1 MPTRTTP
8 ASSTD
13 IHPVGCDVDFLKG
26 WTFERGRG
34 VLTGTVLAHRGG
46 LLGDR
51 YLLRW
56 WVRSCDTGATWTRT
70 RWVRAR
76 RIISRR

>member
-1 MPTRTTP
+1 MAASTTP
-8 ASSTD
+8 ATTD
-13 IHPVGCDVDFLKG
+13 SHPVGCDVDFLKG
-26 WTFERGRG
+26 WSVDQGHG
-34 VLTGTVLAHRGG
+34 VLTGTVLAHRSG

-76 RIISRR
+76 RIIRRR